1 MLCRTE
7 NTLSAYSGLK
17 CHKEL
22 HIDLISL
29 DYLLFIKLSSS
40 CTRIVSI
47 GLVVRQD
54 LQAHLLCSND
64 RLEALSQPIKTG
76 WGRRP
81 KVNCTLIRL
90 PMRYDAAVSR
100 QLLVSVFHRSMRV
113 SYLNLCYTPTAH
125 CPWTHARVNTH
136 THIWSCNL
144 AKDEHLNPAGLTW
157 YCNTCVNSGMTAGGG
172 FYF

>member
-76 WGRRP
+76 
-81 KVNCTLIRL
+81 
-90 PMRYDAAVSR
+90 
-100 QLLVSVFHRSMRV
+100 
-113 SYLNLCYTPTAH
+113 
-125 CPWTHARVNTH
+125 
-136 THIWSCNL
+136 
-144 AKDEHLNPAGLTW
+144 
-157 YCNTCVNSGMTAGGG
+157 
-172 FYF
+172 